1 MKGKKPRLKGQNTQ
15 RKDEFKELIFK
26 LNEDEYLKNRI
37 HIEFSIELNYS
48 YIIIKEIG
56 IYINK
61 RIQFRN
67 SATNSATKKKR
78 SRVSELI
85 WRFYKLVL
93 QKSNYCPSAMLNR
106 Q

>member
-1 MKGKKPRLKGQNTQ
+1 MIAETHQKKKKKRPPIN
-15 RKDEFKELIFK
+15 EFKELIFK

-48 YIIIKEIG
+48 YIRIKELG
-56 IYINK
+56 IYLHK
-61 RIQFRN
+61 RIQFSN

-78 SRVSELI
+78 SRISELI

-93 QKSNYCPSAMLNR
+93 QKSNYFPSSLLNR